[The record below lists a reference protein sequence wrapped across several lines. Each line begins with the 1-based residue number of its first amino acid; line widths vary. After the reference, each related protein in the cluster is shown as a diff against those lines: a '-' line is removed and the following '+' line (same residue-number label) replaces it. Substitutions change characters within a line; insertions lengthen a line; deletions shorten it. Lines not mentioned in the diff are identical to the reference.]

1 MQRPLLPIDA
11 TLPAL
16 LEALAAHRNVVLQAP
31 TGAGKSTAVPLAL
44 LAAAWRDGRK
54 LIMLEPRRLA
64 ARAVAHRMAQL
75 LGEPVGH
82 TVGYRTRLE
91 SKVSSSTRVEV
102 LTEALLTRWLQRDP
116 LLEDVAGVLFDEF
129 HERNLHADL
138 ALALCL
144 DAQRSVREDLRI
156 LVMSATLDTAAVAAV
171 LDAAPVINAPGRAF
185 PVTTHYRTVADTRGA
200 ARRGQEDVALIT
212 AGVVS
217 RALQEETGDV
227 LVFLPG
233 QREIHRTQRLL
244 EAGSLPAATRVLPLY
259 GDLAFEQQE
268 AALRRAAPGERKV
281 VLATNI
287 AETSLTIEGVRVVVD
302 SGLARSA
309 RFDPAIG
316 MSRLETVRISRSA
329 ADQRQGRAGRLEA
342 GVCYR
347 LWSQTEHAGLHAHD
361 APEILATDLA
371 ALVLELAEWGVTQPG
386 SLRWLDP
393 PAAAPFNQARD
404 LLCSLE
410 ALDAQGHITAHGRKL
425 ARLGAHPR
433 LAHMMVRGSELGH
446 RRVALEIAALL
457 GERDVMRGAAAQDVD
472 LRLRVEAL
480 HQPTGLT
487 GGSSIDA
494 ATRQRVQRT
503 FEQLARQ
510 LDAGPHGSPSATA
523 RVGAQRP
530 SSDATG
536 LLLALAYPDRIAQLR
551 GESGRYLLTSGRGAR
566 VATPQSL
573 ASAEFIVI
581 ADLEGGEREALIRL
595 AAPLTRAELERH
607 FAVSIE
613 TRERVGWDAR
623 EQAVV
628 MRHERWLG
636 AVLLE
641 ERRLE
646 NPDQEQVLQA
656 MLSGVRELG
665 IEQLPWTPAAQA
677 LRSRIRFAAQ
687 FDHSKQARWPAL
699 DNAHLQAD
707 LEGWLAPHLA
717 GVVRREQL
725 ARLDLHAVVL
735 GLLDWQQQQ
744 RLEQL
749 APSHLVVPSGS
760 RIPIDYSGAAPSIAV
775 RLQEVFGMRATPMIG
790 GGQVP
795 LTLQLLSPA
804 HRPVQVTRDLGSF
817 WARGYAEVKKE
828 LKGRYPKHYWPDDPL
843 SAQPTARTKKRM

>member
-1 MQRPLLPIDA
+1 
-11 TLPAL
+11 
-16 LEALAAHRNVVLQAP
+16 VVLQAP

-44 LAAAWRDGRK
+44 LQAGWREGRK
-54 LIMLEPRRLA
+54 LLMLEPRRLA

-91 SKVSSSTRVEV
+91 SHVSAATRIEV

-116 LLEDVAGVLFDEF
+116 LLEGVAGVLFDEF
-129 HERNLHADL
+129 HERNLQADL

-144 DAQRSVREDLRI
+144 DSQHSVREDLRI
-156 LVMSATLDTAAVAAV
+156 LVMSATLDTAAVAT
-171 LDAAPVINAPGRAF
+171 LLGTAPVISAPGRAF
-185 PVTTHYRTVADTRGA
+185 PVATHYRTVAESRGPVRRSDDDL
-200 ARRGQEDVALIT
+200 ARLT
-212 AGVVS
+212 ASVVN
-217 RALQEETGDV
+217 RVLQEEPGDV

-244 EAGSLPAATRVLPLY
+244 QEAPLPAGTRVLPLY

-268 AALRRAAPGERKV
+268 VALRRAAPGERKV

-316 MSRLETVRISRSA
+316 MSRLETLRISRSA
-329 ADQRQGRAGRLEA
+329 ADQRQGRAGRLEP

-347 LWSQTEHAGLHAHD
+347 LWSQTEHAGLAAQD
-361 APEILATDLA
+361 APEILAADLA
-371 ALVLELAEWGVTQPG
+371 PLVLELAEWGVLQPS

-393 PAAAPFNQARD
+393 PPAAPFNQARD
-404 LLCSLE
+404 LLRSLE
-410 ALDAQGHITAHGRKL
+410 ALDEAGRITAHGRQL

-433 LAHMMVRGSELGH
+433 LAHMIVRGSELGH
-446 RRVALEIAALL
+446 RRLALEIAALL
-457 GERDVMRGAAAQDVD
+457 GERDVLRGTAAQDVD

-480 HQPTGLT
+480 RGPA
-487 GGSSIDA
+487 SASIDA

-503 FEQLARQ
+503 LQQLSQQSAAA
-510 LDAGPHGSPSATA
+510 LGPRA
-523 RVGAQRP
+523 P

-536 LLLALAYPDRIAQLR
+536 LLLALAYPDRIAQSR
-551 GESGRYLLTSGRGAR
+551 NESGRYLLSSGRGAR
-566 VATPQSL
+566 VMTPQSL
-573 ASAEFIVI
+573 ASAEFLVI
-581 ADLEGGEREALIRL
+581 ADLEGGDREASIRL
-595 AAPLTRAELERH
+595 AAPLTRAALERH
-607 FAVSIE
+607 FAASIESCERIAWE
-613 TRERVGWDAR
+613 TREQTVL
-623 EQAVV
+623 

-636 AVLLE
+636 ALLLE

-646 NPDQEQVLQA
+646 NPDQSRVLQA
-656 MLSGVRELG
+656 MLDGVRELG
-665 IEQLPWTPAAQA
+665 IAQLPWTPAAQA
-677 LRSRIRFAAQ
+677 LRSRMQFAAQ
-687 FDHSKQARWPAL
+687 FDPAKQSRWPAVDDAQL
-699 DNAHLQAD
+699 HAN
-707 LEGWLAPHLA
+707 LEHWLAPYLT
-717 GVVRREQL
+717 GIVRREQL
-725 ARLDLHAVVL
+725 VRLDLHAILL
-735 GLLDWQQQQ
+735 GLLDWPQQQ

-760 RIPIDYSGAAPSIAV
+760 RVPIDYSSATPSIAV
-775 RLQEVFGMRATPMIG
+775 RLQEVFGLHATPMLAA
-790 GGQVP
+790 GQVP

-843 SAQPTARTKKRM
+843 TAQPTARTKKRM

>member
-1 MQRPLLPIDA
+1 MQRSALPIDA
-11 TLPAL
+11 SLPAL
-16 LEALAAHRNVVLQAP
+16 LEALDAHRNVVLQAP

-44 LAAAWRDGRK
+44 LEASWREGRK
-54 LIMLEPRRLA
+54 LVMLEPRRLA
-64 ARAVAHRMAQL
+64 ARAVAYRMAQM

-91 SKVSSSTRVEV
+91 SKVSAATRIEV

-144 DAQRSVREDLRI
+144 DSQHSVREDLRM
-156 LVMSATLDTAAVAAV
+156 LVMSATLDTAAVAA
-171 LDAAPVINAPGRAF
+171 LLGAAPIINAPGRAF

-200 ARRGQEDVALIT
+200 PRRGEEDVARVT

-217 RALQEETGDV
+217 RALQEEPGDV

-244 EAGSLPAATRVLPLY
+244 EEGPLPAATRVLPLY
-259 GDLAFEQQE
+259 GDLSFEQQE

-347 LWSQTEHAGLHAHD
+347 LWSQTEQAGLHPHD

-371 ALVLELAEWGVTQPG
+371 ALVLELAEWGVTQP
-386 SLRWLDP
+386 SALRWLDP
-393 PAAAPFNQARD
+393 PPAAPVNQARD
-404 LLCSLE
+404 LLRSLE
-410 ALDAQGHITAHGRKL
+410 ALDAEGHITAHGRKL

-433 LAHMMVRGSELGH
+433 LAHMIVRGNELGQ
-446 RRVALEIAALL
+446 RRLALEIAALL
-457 GERDVMRGAAAQDVD
+457 GERDVLRGAASQDVD

-480 HQPTGLT
+480 HRPANPPPGT
-487 GGSSIDA
+487 SIDA

-503 FEQLARQ
+503 IEQLSRQ
-510 LDAGPHGSPSATA
+510 SETA
-523 RVGAQRP
+523 AGAQPP
-530 SSDATG
+530 SSEATG
-536 LLLALAYPDRIAQLR
+536 LLLALAYPDRIAQAR
-551 GESGRYLLTSGRGAR
+551 GEGGRYLLTSGRGAK

-573 ASAEFIVI
+573 ASAELIVI
-581 ADLEGGEREALIRL
+581 ADLEGGEREASIRL
-595 AAPLTRAELERH
+595 AAPLARADLERH
-607 FAVSIE
+607 FASSIE
-613 TRERVGWDAR
+613 TRQRIAWDPR

-646 NPDQEQVLQA
+646 HPDQERVQQA
-656 MLSGVRELG
+656 MLTGVRELG
-665 IEQLPWTPAAQA
+665 IEQLPWTPAAQG
-677 LRSRIRFAAQ
+677 LRSRIQFATQ
-687 FDHSKQARWPAL
+687 FDRTQDARWPQL
-699 DNAHLQAD
+699 DATHLLAD
-707 LEGWLAPHLA
+707 LERWLAPYLA
-717 GVVRREQL
+717 GIARREQL
-725 ARLDLHAVVL
+725 ARLDLHAILL

-744 RLEQL
+744 RLEQF

-760 RIPIDYSGAAPSIAV
+760 RIPIDYGGAAPSIAV
-775 RLQEVFGMRATPMIG
+775 RLQEVFGMRATPMLA

-804 HRPVQVTRDLGSF
+804 QRPVQVTRDLGSF

-843 SAQPTARTKKRM
+843 TAQPTARTKKRM